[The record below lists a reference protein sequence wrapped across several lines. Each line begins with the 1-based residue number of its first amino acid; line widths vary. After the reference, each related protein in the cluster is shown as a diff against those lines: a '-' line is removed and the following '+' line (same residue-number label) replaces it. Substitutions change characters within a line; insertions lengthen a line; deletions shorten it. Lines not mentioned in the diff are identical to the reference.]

1 MMGRPLFLRRLV
13 AAALVALGCAACAGT
28 PPVPEVPPKR
38 QWSDVAKPGEAALQI
53 SDPIEGWNRG
63 VYKFNA
69 QFDRYV
75 FLPAVDAYRF
85 VTPKFARDRIHDF
98 FSNLSELT
106 TFVNALLQL
115 KVETAGRAAVRFI
128 NNVMFGF
135 GGLYDITGAKGI
147 AQVKEDFGQ
156 TLGYWGVG
164 PGPYLVVP
172 LFGPSNVRDATGLV
186 VDEAGWFFLV
196 PGDVSRF
203 PAYLAASYVLW
214 PIDLRSSIPFRY
226 YRSGSPFEY
235 DLVRVIYTKYREALI
250 AR

>member
-1 MMGRPLFLRRLV
+1 MERTPISCRLV
-13 AAALVALGCAACAGT
+13 AAALVALGCVACAGT

-38 QWSDVAKPGEAALQI
+38 QWSDVAKPGEAPIQI

-85 VTPKFARDRIHDF
+85 VTPEFVRDRIHDF
-98 FSNLSELT
+98 FSNLTEIT
-106 TFVNALLQL
+106 TFVNAVLQL
-115 KVETAGRAAVRFI
+115 KGETAGRAAVRFV

-135 GGLYDITGAKGI
+135 GGLYDITAAKGI

-156 TLGYWGVG
+156 TLGRWGAG
-164 PGPYLVVP
+164 PGPYLVLP
-172 LFGPSNVRDATGLV
+172 ILGPSNVRDASGFV
-186 VDEAGWFFLV
+186 VDQAGWFFLV
-196 PGDVSRF
+196 PAGVASHE
-203 PAYLAASYVLW
+203 AYMAASYGLR
-214 PIDLRSSIPFRY
+214 PIDLRNSIPFRY

-235 DLVRVIYTKYREALI
+235 DLVRVIYTRYREAAI

>member
-1 MMGRPLFLRRLV
+1 MIFRQSI
-13 AAALVALGCAACAGT
+13 AATLLALVCTACAGT

-38 QWSDVAKPGEAALQI
+38 QMSTVAEPGEVASQI

-85 VTPKFARDRIHDF
+85 VTPESVRDRIHDF
-98 FSNLSELT
+98 FSNLSEVT
-106 TFVNALLQL
+106 TFVNAALQL
-115 KVETAGRAAVRFI
+115 KGETAGRAAVRFV

-135 GGLYDITGAKGI
+135 GGLYDITAANGI

-156 TLGYWGVG
+156 TLGHWGVG
-164 PGPYLVVP
+164 DGPYLVLP
-172 LFGPSNVRDATGLV
+172 ILGPSNLRDGTGLV
-186 VDEAGWFFLV
+186 VDNVGFGVLV
-196 PGDVSRF
+196 PGSVSSS
-203 PAYLAASYVLW
+203 PAYIATAYGLQ
-214 PIDLRSSIPFRY
+214 PIDKRNSIPFRY

-235 DLVRVIYTKYREALI
+235 DLVRVIYTRYRDAAI
-250 AR
+250 AQ

>member
-1 MMGRPLFLRRLV
+1 MMARALMARRLV
-13 AAALVALGCAACAGT
+13 AAALVALGCTACAGT

-38 QWSDVAKPGEAALQI
+38 QLSDVTKPGEAL
-53 SDPIEGWNRG
+53 SPVFDPIEGWNRG

-85 VTPKFARDRIHDF
+85 VTPKFVRDRIHDF
-98 FSNLSELT
+98 FSNLNEVT
-106 TFVNALLQL
+106 TFVNAVLQL
-115 KVETAGRAAVRFI
+115 KGETAGRAAVRFV

-135 GGLYDITGAKGI
+135 GGLYDITAAKGI

-156 TLGYWGVG
+156 TLGYWGAG
-164 PGPYLVVP
+164 PGPYLVLP
-172 LFGPSNVRDATGLV
+172 LYGPSNVRDASGLV
-186 VDEAGWFFLV
+186 VDEVGWFFLV
-196 PGDVSRF
+196 PGDVSSS
-203 PAYLAASYVLW
+203 PAYMVTSYLLR

-226 YRSGSPFEY
+226 YRTGSPFEY
-235 DLVRVIYTKYREALI
+235 DLVRVIYTKFREAAI

>member
-1 MMGRPLFLRRLV
+1 MERPPISWRLV
-13 AAALVALGCAACAGT
+13 AAALAALGCAACAGT

-38 QWSDVAKPGEAALQI
+38 QWSDVAKPGEAPLQV

-85 VTPKFARDRIHDF
+85 VTPKFVRDRVHDF
-98 FSNLSELT
+98 FSNLTEIT
-106 TFVNALLQL
+106 TFANAVLQL
-115 KVETAGRAAVRFI
+115 KGETAGRAAVRFV

-135 GGLYDITGAKGI
+135 GGLYDITAAKGI

-156 TLGYWGVG
+156 TLGRWGVG
-164 PGPYLVVP
+164 PGPYLVLP
-172 LFGPSNVRDATGLV
+172 ILGPSNVRDGSGFV
-186 VDEAGWFFLV
+186 VDQAGWFFLV
-196 PGDVSRF
+196 PGGVANHE
-203 PAYLAASYVLW
+203 AYMAASYGLR
-214 PIDLRSSIPFRY
+214 PIDLRNSIPFRY

-235 DLVRVIYTKYREALI
+235 DLVRVIYTRYREAAI